1 MLVFLVCSIGI
12 MLNTAMGR
20 NDSETEVAVLVR
32 RRDRDM
38 TEYFQ
43 DNQFETKVTLLS
55 CSEGKNVTYLVVENQ
70 CIENMYLFNGKM
82 KQWPIS

>member
-32 RRDRDM
+32 RRKNDMYM
-38 TEYFQ
+38 TEYFK
-43 DNQFETKVTLLS
+43 DNQFETKVTLS

-82 KQWPIS
+82 KQ

>member
-1 MLVFLVCSIGI
+1 MEGLMLVFLVCSIGI
-12 MLNTAMGR
+12 VLNTAI
-20 NDSETEVAVLVR
+20 DSETEVTVLVR

-38 TEYFQ
+38 RVHFQ
-43 DNQFETKVTLLS
+43 DNQIVTLI

-82 KQWPIS
+82 KQ